1 MNRPWKISRRTML
14 KGLGAA
20 MALPAL
26 DVMGP
31 ITARAATAAAAT
43 AAPRRIAYFYF
54 PNGIARGIWEPAE
67 VADDGRLLK
76 LNEWM
81 SPLEPFKEDIIIP
94 TNIWTPLGNGHSR
107 GTATWLTGQDYSRR
121 KATISSVSVD
131 QIAAKH
137 AGKETL
143 LPSLELSL
151 KGEGFFSNSLPRNCI
166 SWGDNGMPMA
176 REIEPRVIFDR
187 MFAPPSGGATNRSVM
202 DMVLADARDLKKH
215 VSAADRRRLD
225 EYFES
230 IGALEKRIAF
240 SERQSKEVTQDKA
253 LTDTLTAPTPGIPT
267 DHQEYLRQM
276 MDLMVLAFQSDATR
290 VCTFMLDHGQSNRY
304 FSFIDGV
311 QGTWHALSH
320 YQNASGMTEDDDGKT
335 TWESVEAKR
344 ANFAEVNRWHHR
356 QMAYLFGRMKEI
368 READGRTLL
377 ENSMIVY
384 GSSLGDGNEHDK
396 YHLPVIFAGGGGGT
410 IKTGRQLKF
419 DKPTDLASVHLAF
432 LQRLGIEIDKFG
444 TADSP
449 MEELAG

>member
-1 MNRPWKISRRTML
+1 MNTPWKISRRTML

-20 MALPAL
+20 VALPAL

-31 ITARAATAAAAT
+31 VAARAATGT
-43 AAPRRIAYFYF
+43 ESINRMAYFYF
-54 PNGIARGIWEPAE
+54 PNGIARGIWDPAK
-67 VADDGRLLK
+67 VADDGKLLE
-76 LNEWM
+76 LGEWM
-81 SPLEPFKEDIIIP
+81 SPLEPFKEDIILP

-107 GTATWLTGQDYSRR
+107 GTATWLTGADSGRR
-121 KATISSVSVD
+121 TRKVSPMSVD
-131 QIAAKH
+131 QVAAKQI
-137 AGKETL
+137 GSKTL

-166 SWGDNGMPMA
+166 SWGENGMPMS

-202 DMVLADARDLKKH
+202 DLVLADARSLKKY
-215 VSAADRRRLD
+215 VSTADRQRLD
-225 EYFES
+225 QYFES

-240 SERQSKEVTQDKA
+240 AERQTDEVAQDNA
-253 LTDTLTAPTPGIPT
+253 QTDTLTTPTPGIPS
-267 DHQEYLRQM
+267 DHQEYMRLM

-304 FSFIDGV
+304 FSFLDGV

-320 YQNASGMTEDDDGKT
+320 YKNASGMTEDDDGT
-335 TWESVEAKR
+335 TSWESVEAKR

-356 QMAYLFGRMKEI
+356 QMAYLFGRMKDI

-396 YHLPVIFAGGGGGT
+396 YHLPVVFAGGGGGT
-410 IKTGRQLKF
+410 IKTGRQIKF

-432 LQRLGIEIDKFG
+432 LQRMGIEIDKFG
-444 TADSP
+444 TADGP